1 MKPKF
6 ILKTW
11 LKGRRKLLSVER
23 MLKEVIFISVF
34 PHGMRST
41 RCIGWCI
48 QEARGTL
55 QHPQLQ
61 VHSARKYSGLG
72 RGGVAAPC
80 SYLLWLSV
88 PPLNQLRCLPGSCR
102 GIFALRHSCTRCNTT
117 HNSAK
122 PTSRPIK
129 CDRNIATGS
138 SGPGSSFIYF
148 AFFST
153 EIKVTHMIE

>member
-1 MKPKF
+1 MIKRQAKAAFSWKDAEGSDLYLSISPRDAKHPLHWVVHPGGTWDSAASSAAGSQCKE
-6 ILKTW
+6 IL
-11 LKGRRKLLSVER
+11 GA
-23 MLKEVIFISVF
+23 
-34 PHGMRST
+34 G
-41 RCIGWCI
+41 
-48 QEARGTL
+48 Q
-55 QHPQLQ
+55 
-61 VHSARKYSGLG
+61 
-72 RGGVAAPC
+72 GGVAAPC

>member
-1 MKPKF
+1 
-6 ILKTW
+6 
-11 LKGRRKLLSVER
+11 

-41 RCIGWCI
+41 RCFGWCI

-72 RGGVAAPC
+72 GGC
-80 SYLLWLSV
+80 SPLLFSAVLWLSV
-88 PPLNQLRCLPGSCR
+88 PPLDQLRCLPGSCR
-102 GIFALRHSCTRCNTT
+102 GIFALRHSCTRCNAT

-122 PTSRPIK
+122 PTSGPIK

-153 EIKVTHMIE
+153 EDKSHSYD